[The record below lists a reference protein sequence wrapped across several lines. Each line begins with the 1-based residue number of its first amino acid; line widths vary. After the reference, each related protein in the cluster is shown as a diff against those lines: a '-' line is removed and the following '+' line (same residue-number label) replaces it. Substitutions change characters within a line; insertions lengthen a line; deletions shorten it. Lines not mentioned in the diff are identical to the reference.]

1 MKRDKLLKLLSL
13 ILISCLLLSSCSP
26 YTSSF
31 SFEKGTWHL
40 GFGSKEIALPEDSDQ
55 PLYIAGYNAG
65 SEITGVLDLQRANAV
80 WIDTGS
86 NGILLIG
93 IDCVGLGKDTVDRIR
108 EKLAGFCRE
117 AGCAFVNVYATHDH
131 AGVDTLGLWGPPAID
146 GKNQAFMENLINAA
160 VSAAKDAYADRCAGT
175 LHYGN
180 TIPEEMLHD
189 SRAPIEYDPALH
201 QLRFTPNDKSN
212 NGIRLL
218 SYAAH
223 AESLRGSN
231 TMLSRDFPGALADNL
246 LQACGDDI
254 LYLPGAIGGLIM
266 TRELVKPF
274 DAVTNMQLTA
284 KRIAE
289 SVLSISDET
298 ELSPDLSFSSVSIEM
313 PLDNTLFFFYKFLG
327 VLGNETSRGKSD
339 TGYMIHSE
347 LGVLSLGSVTLAL
360 IPGEIFP
367 ELVSGQGLSDGDPEA
382 LKSIAARYGVE
393 RLLIVGLCNDELGY
407 IIPPSDFLLNDELP
421 YIESTKDSEG
431 ENHYEETN
439 SIGKEAAACIAKAF
453 ESALKKQKGQNS

>member
-1 MKRDKLLKLLSL
+1 
-13 ILISCLLLSSCSP
+13 
-26 YTSSF
+26 
-31 SFEKGTWHL
+31 
-40 GFGSKEIALPEDSDQ
+40 
-55 PLYIAGYNAG
+55 
-65 SEITGVLDLQRANAV
+65 
-80 WIDTGS
+80 
-86 NGILLIG
+86 
-93 IDCVGLGKDTVDRIR
+93 
-108 EKLAGFCRE
+108 
-117 AGCAFVNVYATHDH
+117 
-131 AGVDTLGLWGPPAID
+131 
-146 GKNQAFMENLINAA
+146 
-160 VSAAKDAYADRCAGT
+160 
-175 LHYGN
+175 
-180 TIPEEMLHD
+180 
-189 SRAPIEYDPALH
+189 
-201 QLRFTPNDKSN
+201 
-212 NGIRLL
+212 
-218 SYAAH
+218 
-223 AESLRGSN
+223 
-231 TMLSRDFPGALADNL
+231 
-246 LQACGDDI
+246 
-254 LYLPGAIGGLIM
+254 
-266 TRELVKPF
+266 
-274 DAVTNMQLTA
+274 
-284 KRIAE
+284 
-289 SVLSISDET
+289 
-298 ELSPDLSFSSVSIEM
+298 M

>member
-1 MKRDKLLKLLSL
+1 MKRHLIGILSL
-13 ILISCLLLSSCSP
+13 ILTSCLLLSSCSP

-31 SFEKGTWHL
+31 SSEKGTWCM
-40 GFGSKEIALPEDSDQ
+40 GFGSEEIALPEDSDQ
-55 PLYIAGYNAG
+55 PLYIAGYNSG
-65 SEITGVLDLQRANAV
+65 CEITGILDLQRANAV

-86 NGILLIG
+86 KGVLLIG
-93 IDCVGLGKDTVDRIR
+93 VDCVGLCRNTVDKIR

-117 AGCAFVNVYATHDH
+117 VGCATVNVYATHNH
-131 AGVDTLGLWGPPAID
+131 AGADTLGLWGPPAID
-146 GKNQAFMENLINAA
+146 GKNQDLMTNLINAA
-160 VSAAKDAYADRCAGT
+160 VTAAKEAYADRCAGT
-175 LHYGN
+175 LHYGS
-180 TIPEEMLHD
+180 TVPENMLHD
-189 SRAPIEYDPALH
+189 SRAPIEYDPTLY
-201 QLRFTPNDKSN
+201 QLRFVPSDRSK

-223 AESLRGSN
+223 AESLRGDN

-266 TRELVKPF
+266 TRELVDPF

-284 KRIAE
+284 ERIAE
-289 SVLSISDET
+289 SVLSIRDET
-298 ELSPDLSFSSVSIEM
+298 EISPDLSFSSVSIEM

-382 LKSIAARYGVE
+382 LKQIAARYGVE
-393 RLLIVGLCNDELGY
+393 HLLIVGLCNDELGY
-407 IIPPSDFLLNDELP
+407 IIPPSDFLLDDELP
-421 YIESTKDSEG
+421 YIESAKDAKG

-439 SIGKEAAACIAKAF
+439 SIGKDTAAYIAKAF
-453 ESALKKQKGQNS
+453 ESALKNR